1 MLQILHILHKL
12 HKLHAHFM
20 KRLGKK
26 LLKRQKARYTHNV
39 ILVLN
44 KQCNI
49 QYICSYVNNIV
60 LIIIRR
66 IWTHNQD
73 HMNLWKEHLL
83 LFASANKEE
92 LPGYLKTKSLSAT
105 LLTAWQ
111 YLHCMASRLTIF
123 QKIQMHRL
131 CCNIA

>member
-39 ILVLN
+39 ILVLD

-66 IWTHNQD
+66 IWSELTIKIT
-73 HMNLWKEHLL
+73 WKEHLL

-131 CCNIA
+131 CCKLA